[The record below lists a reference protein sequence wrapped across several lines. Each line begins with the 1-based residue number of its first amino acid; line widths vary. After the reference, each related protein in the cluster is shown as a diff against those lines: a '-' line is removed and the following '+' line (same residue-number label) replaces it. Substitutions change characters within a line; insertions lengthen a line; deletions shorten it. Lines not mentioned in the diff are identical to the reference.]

1 MEVFRLID
9 GDAGRP
15 IADIAPRFS
24 GVDLVGDI
32 REVLRTLS
40 GCERQVRIE
49 EGSGW
54 YLLRILPYRTV
65 EDVIDGVVLTFL
77 DIGELKQAQAH
88 ATRLARI
95 VESSQDG
102 IIGKSL
108 DGVITSWNAGA
119 ERIYGYSAQE
129 AVGRSIDLIVPPDRR
144 GELSAAFEK
153 LKQGLQ
159 VEAFETVRVRRDGRH
174 LDVSLTVS
182 PIYDAAGRLAGAS
195 GIDRDI
201 SDRKAAEAALLE
213 AARRKDEFLALLGHE
228 LRNPLAPISNCL
240 HLLKN
245 PGLSTEQRDKA
256 HQTAERQLSH
266 LTRLVDDLLDV
277 ARISRGKI
285 QLQLARLDLVESV
298 RTMVEYQRPAIEA
311 AGLDLDLDLPAGPV
325 WVAAD
330 ATRLAQAVGNVL
342 HNARKFTEP
351 GGRIAVALREEPE
364 RGGVLLTVRDT
375 GIGMEPELLVR
386 LFEPFSQSA
395 RHPVHGRGGLGLGLA
410 VVRAL
415 AELHGGTV
423 AATSPGPGRGSEIT
437 LRLPRRTAAEEAV
450 MTEPKRSAGAP
461 TPRRCLVIEDHTDAA
476 ESLALLLELA
486 GHEVAVAFD
495 AASGLEKA
503 RSFGPDVVL
512 CDIGLPGAMD
522 GYGVARALRTA
533 AETRSA
539 YLIALTGYGQEDD
552 RRRALEAGFDAH
564 LTKPAD
570 LDALHRLLAGAG
582 PR

>member
-1 MEVFRLID
+1 
-9 GDAGRP
+9 G
-15 IADIAPRFS
+15 
-24 GVDLVGDI
+24 
-32 REVLRTLS
+32 T
-40 GCERQVRIE
+40 
-49 EGSGW
+49 GW

-77 DIGELKQAQAH
+77 DIGELKQAQSH

-95 VESSQDG
+95 VESSRDG

-119 ERIYGYSAQE
+119 ERMYGYSAQE
-129 AVGRSIDLIVPPDRR
+129 AAGRPMDLIVPPERR
-144 GELSAAFEK
+144 GELPPVFDK
-153 LKQGLQ
+153 LRQGLQ
-159 VEAFETVRVRRDGRH
+159 VESFETVRVRRDGRH
-174 LDVSLTVS
+174 LDVSVTVS
-182 PIYDAAGRLAGAS
+182 PVYDAGGRLVGAS
-195 GIDRDI
+195 GIDRDV
-201 SDRKAAEAALLE
+201 SDRKAAEAALAE

-240 HLLKN
+240 QLLRD
-245 PGLSTEQRDKA
+245 PGLDAGQRDKA
-256 HQTAERQLSH
+256 HQTAERQLKH

-285 QLQLARLDLVESV
+285 QLQPARLDLVEAV
-298 RTMVEYQRPAIEA
+298 RTTVEDQRPAIAA
-311 AGLDLDLDLPAGPV
+311 AGLDLDLDLPAGPL
-325 WVAAD
+325 WLDAD
-330 ATRLAQAVGNVL
+330 PTRLAQAVGNLL
-342 HNARKFTEP
+342 HNAGKFTP
-351 GGRIAVALREEPE
+351 AGGRIAVALREEPE
-364 RGGVLLTVRDT
+364 WGTVCLTVRDT
-375 GIGMEPELLVR
+375 GIGMEPELLAR

-395 RHPVHGRGGLGLGLA
+395 RNPVHGRGGLGLGLA
-410 VVRAL
+410 LVKAL
-415 AELHGGTV
+415 AELHGGAV
-423 AATSPGPGRGSEIT
+423 SAASPGPGRGSEIA
-437 LRLPRRTAAEEAV
+437 LRLPLQTARQEEAV
-450 MTEPKRSAGAP
+450 VSEPQPGEEGVA
-461 TPRRCLVIEDHTDAA
+461 PRRCLVIEDHTDAA